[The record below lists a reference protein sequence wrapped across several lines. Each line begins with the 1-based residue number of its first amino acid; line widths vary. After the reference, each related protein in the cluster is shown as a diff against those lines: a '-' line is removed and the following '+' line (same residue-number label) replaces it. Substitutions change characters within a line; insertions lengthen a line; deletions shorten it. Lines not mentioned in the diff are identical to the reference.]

1 MDKELK
7 KELDRNNAKAKRQAL
22 KEAGLIKVEVFVSP
36 QDIET
41 VKSFDKSKL
50 FWNKPKGGNMRIKKD
65 WNILIY
71 SIDILSVEWYY
82 INVVK
87 LKIGVKENGIKNS
100 EL

>member
-36 QDIET
+36 QDLET

-50 FWNKPKGGNMRIKKD
+50 FWNKSKGGNMRVKKD
-65 WNILIY
+65 
-71 SIDILSVEWYY
+71 
-82 INVVK
+82 
-87 LKIGVKENGIKNS
+87 
-100 EL
+100 